1 MALFGG
7 QRDISLFRTVS
18 RELVN
23 DLIDTEVDILK
34 TSVYDVNEN
43 LYGEAIDKIFK
54 PGVRVNCLIDVE
66 DQEWD
71 NTEFGPDINQAA
83 KFSFLRDDL
92 LPQGSIGTPA
102 ANVVLEV
109 GDIIYWNLIY
119 WEIDSV
125 VQNQLI
131 VGKDPAKDAG
141 FTSGARGEFGSNFSL
156 ICQTHQTRKSRTQ
169 LEDIRV
175 GYNNYGLYGE

>member
-7 QRDISLFRTVS
+7 QRDISLFRTLS

-23 DLIDTEVDILK
+23 DIIDTEVDILK

-43 LYGEAIDKIFK
+43 LYGESIDKIFK

-71 NTEFGPDINQAA
+71 TTELGPDINQLA

-92 LPQGSIGTPA
+92 LPEGSIGTPA

-125 VQNQLI
+125 IQNQLI

>member
-43 LYGEAIDKIFK
+43 LYGESIDKIFK

-71 NTEFGPDINQAA
+71 TTELGPDINQSA

-92 LPQGSIGTPA
+92 LPAGSIGTPA

-141 FTSGARGEFGSNFSL
+141 FTSGQRGEFGSNFSL
-156 ICQTHQTRKSRTQ
+156 ICQTHQTCLMCLT
-169 LEDIRV
+169 
-175 GYNNYGLYGE
+175 Y